1 MQQPWT
7 ARLRFTTTLTPRS
20 RCVKRANHGSRMWIA
35 RFLLF
40 PFPAA
45 LTERNCLVHFD
56 FLNLGVLVS
65 DADADIGGFS

>member
-1 MQQPWT
+1 
-7 ARLRFTTTLTPRS
+7 
-20 RCVKRANHGSRMWIA
+20 MWIA

-56 FLNLGVLVS
+56 FLNMGVLVS
-65 DADADIGGFS
+65 DADADADIGGFS